1 MLFRSGIILSIIFIR
16 VIFRISFE
24 KESERIASENKE
36 EAERVELATIEVK
49 NPALFGRKVAEIH
62 RLFGRKFIIS
72 RICHTRIHQIEM
84 AGTATVLEEDDKL
97 FVVSAPEDTEA
108 IVAFI
113 GRRVDM
119 DQHKWEELNG
129 ELVSRRIMI
138 TQPNLNGKQLGS
150 LNIRHLYGVTVTRV
164 TRSAI
169 DLIATPDL
177 KLQMGDRVTVVGDEN
192 QIGKLTSVLG
202 NSMKKLREPNL
213 IPIFIGIFL
222 GVFLGSIPFTFPGIP
237 QPVRLGL
244 AGGPLIVSILIARFG
259 PQLKL
264 VTYTTFSANMMLR
277 EVGISLFLAAVGLG
291 AGQGFVET
299 IAAGGYMWVL
309 YGFLITVIP
318 ILIIGTIGRLFYKIN
333 YFTLMG
339 LIAGSTTDPPA
350 LAYSNAYTG
359 NDMPAV
365 AYATVYPLTMFLR
378 VLTAQIRVLI
388 ALS

>member
-1 MLFRSGIILSIIFIR
+1 MLFRSGVLTTYIIHLITGEDLVTMIGVLSGAVTNTPGLGAAQQAYMDAVGHANPNIALGYAVAYPLGVVGIILSIIFIR

-84 AGTATVLEEDDKL
+84 AGTATILEEDDKL

-129 ELVSRRIMI
+129 ELVSRRLMI
-138 TQPNLNGKQLGS
+138 TQPNLNGKQLRS
-150 LNIRHLYGVTVTRV
+150 LHIRHLYGVTVTRV

-222 GVFLGSIPFTFPGIP
+222 GVFLDRKS
-237 QPVRLGL
+237 V
-244 AGGPLIVSILIARFG
+244 V
-259 PQLKL
+259 
-264 VTYTTFSANMMLR
+264 
-277 EVGISLFLAAVGLG
+277 
-291 AGQGFVET
+291 
-299 IAAGGYMWVL
+299 
-309 YGFLITVIP
+309 
-318 ILIIGTIGRLFYKIN
+318 
-333 YFTLMG
+333 
-339 LIAGSTTDPPA
+339 
-350 LAYSNAYTG
+350 
-359 NDMPAV
+359 
-365 AYATVYPLTMFLR
+365 
-378 VLTAQIRVLI
+378 
-388 ALS
+388 